1 MESNYN
7 YPINIGNEENINN
20 KLADLIKNIIKGCNF
35 EYRNLPLDDPKRRKP
50 CLNKAK
56 KYLNWSPKV
65 TLIKVYTKLLILI
78 KNLNCK
84 NWSRC

>member
-7 YPINIGNEENINN
+7 YPINLGNEEEISII
-20 KLADLIKNIIKGCNF
+20 KLADLIKNIINKDVIF

-65 TLIKVYTKLLILI
+65 TLIEGLHKTISSYKELLRY
-78 KNLNCK
+78 KN
-84 NWSRC
+84 